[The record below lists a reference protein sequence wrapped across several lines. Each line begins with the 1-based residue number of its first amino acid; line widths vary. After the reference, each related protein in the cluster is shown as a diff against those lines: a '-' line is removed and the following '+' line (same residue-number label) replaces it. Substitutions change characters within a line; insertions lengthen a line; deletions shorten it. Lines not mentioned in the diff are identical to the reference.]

1 MQLLMSYQINQKV
14 YLDSSSRTTAG
25 VWISNGSPI
34 VCDQNVTEDLG
45 RQILHAAAESFE
57 GVAHPKKWQGIFE
70 PMLRI
75 AGFKSYRAFTQ
86 AARAVEIEF
95 DDAWTFTPL
104 ANLGPGKGFE
114 PGMSKAIRLSTSEPT
129 VLAKSLLSAF
139 DQAE

>member
-75 AGFKSYRAFTQ
+75 AGFKSY
-86 AARAVEIEF
+86 IEF

-114 PGMSKAIRLSTSEPT
+114 PVMSKAIRLSTSEPT